1 MLLTHAP
8 PQLQDAARDMV
19 MKQGS
24 NVRFPVQ
31 KATEK
36 HEAGMHIESLQFA
49 WISVQIISRAG
60 SAPRKSVLDRSHL
73 QHSWE
78 ARP

>member
-1 MLLTHAP
+1 MLLTDVF
-8 PQLQDAARDMV
+8 PQLQAAARHIV
-19 MKQGS
+19 IKQVS
-24 NVRFPVQ
+24 NVRFSVQ

-36 HEAGMHIESLQFA
+36 QEAGMHIEPLQFV
-49 WISVQIISRAG
+49 WISVQSISRTG

-73 QHSWE
+73 QHFWK